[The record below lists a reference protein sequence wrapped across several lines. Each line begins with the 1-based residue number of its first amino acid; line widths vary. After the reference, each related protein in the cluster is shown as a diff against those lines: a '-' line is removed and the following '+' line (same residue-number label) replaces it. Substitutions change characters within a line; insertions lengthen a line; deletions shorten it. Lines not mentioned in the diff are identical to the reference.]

1 VSQVITQDVSP
12 ALREADWRQRWRDGH
27 FFGLLEATIHLKMFL
42 DTSRATFL
50 GIAAC
55 IGLALLAVF
64 VDAVVALPAAGL
76 LVVDL
81 VLIGSLASVVALGV
95 RQIWRN
101 RFHPQRTARLLEE
114 RLGIR
119 NSVFINAVEFASA
132 APRGDSPILRER
144 AIRLADERAFDLSA
158 GKVLSFRPLGT
169 AMLIVTGALLTALIA
184 WMLAPR
190 AFGMVVPRLLDP
202 NGDHP
207 PYTLV
212 EFDVRI
218 APEPVYHGK
227 PATISVK
234 LGGPENVEQAAVVF
248 VGEEPSQPA
257 AMYPAGEREFALRID
272 RADASRNFYIDTPQG
287 RSETFRFEVLEVP
300 FFEEVQ
306 LAYRYPEYTGWP
318 PQTHR
323 LDGRGLRA
331 LAGTELTLTVRSNL
345 PLRSGTLLLT
355 PETDDKAKEPLAP
368 VTIALAPMAADP
380 KAVSGT
386 FPIERSGRFEL
397 KLTSESG
404 SESVDSMSGPVTAI
418 ADRLP
423 SVSIVSPASYVAV
436 VENWKVP
443 VRIEA
448 LDDVGV
454 ASVRL
459 YRGVN
464 GWGPTAVELPLDRP
478 RPQAARAEA
487 IFDLPALG
495 ARAGDVIS
503 YYASAYDNHPSGK
516 QFRDS
521 EIHVIEVI
529 SESEYQQFARQQY
542 QMDEM
547 IEELQAV
554 REQLDR
560 LEKERGELLEKL
572 AAAREKLESSP
583 DASPEVQKEM
593 EQLEKQLDQ
602 YAQGAE
608 KLAEK
613 LKERVEQLKLYE
625 IEEPYLDTLNK
636 MSEQLQQQSR
646 NAQEASQALAQS
658 REKPADAAAQQ
669 AFRQAEK
676 KFREQNDP
684 FGAEQKQ
691 QLDQTSQDMEMM
703 RQADS
708 LMAAADR
715 MRSIIQRQRE
725 LADRLAEFQD
735 KQNLA
740 SPDQARAD
748 RLAKDQELLEQDLQ
762 QAVEEMRKA
771 AAGAQEKLPQMSVS
785 AQALCDKIGELGIA
799 QDQRQAAQEARSGAG
814 SQSHQAADSAAR
826 KLESLQSE
834 CADCQGMA
842 GGMCQGGDG
851 PMKLPK
857 DSIQK
862 ALEQLA
868 QGRGVPGMGSQGKGQ
883 GQGSR
888 GEGGV
893 GSSGEGGMDGSS
905 PGGNPRFGAGQSFR
919 GSQAPVSV
927 MGPHTMQQASQRDGR
942 SGGSLGDGSG
952 RWAPLGGDDAGAAE
966 TLNPETRESTGSAA
980 GNLRGVPVPY
990 RAAAEAYFRRM
1001 AEGK

>member
-1 VSQVITQDVSP
+1 MSQVITQDVSP

-27 FFGLLEATIHLKMFL
+27 FFGLLEATSHLKMFL

-55 IGLALLAVF
+55 IGMALLAVF
-64 VDAVVALPAAGL
+64 IDAVVALPPAGL
-76 LVVDL
+76 FLVDL
-81 VLIGSLASVVALGV
+81 VLIGSLAAVVALGL
-95 RQIWRN
+95 RQMWRN

-158 GKVLSFRPLGT
+158 GKVLSFQPLGK
-169 AMLIVTGALLTALIA
+169 AMLIVTGAMLTALVA

-234 LGGPENVEQAAVVF
+234 LGGPEQVEQAAVVF
-248 VGEEPSQPA
+248 VGDEPSQPA

-272 RADASRNFYIDTPQG
+272 RAEASRNFYIDTPQG
-287 RSETFRFEVLEVP
+287 RSETFRLEVLEVP

-306 LAYRYPEYTGWP
+306 LAYRYPKYTGWP

-345 PLRSGTLLLT
+345 PLRTGTLVLT
-355 PETDDKAKEPLAP
+355 PETDDKAKETLPP
-368 VTIALAPMAADP
+368 VTIALAPTAADP
-380 KAVSGT
+380 KVVSGA

-397 KLTSESG
+397 KLTSKTG
-404 SESVDSMSGPVTAI
+404 AESVDSMTGPVTAI

-454 ASVRL
+454 GSIRL

-503 YYASAYDNHPSGK
+503 YYASAYDNHPSGQ

-529 SESEYQQFARQQY
+529 SETEYQQFARQQY

-572 AAAREKLESSP
+572 ADEREKRESFP
-583 DASPEVQKEM
+583 DASPEAQKEM

-602 YAQGAE
+602 YAQGTE

-625 IEEPYLDTLNK
+625 IEQPYLDTLNK
-636 MSEQLQQQSR
+636 MSEQLQQQSQ
-646 NAQEASQALAQS
+646 NAQKASQALAQS

-669 AFRQAEK
+669 AFQQAEQ

-684 FGAEQKQ
+684 FAAEQKQ
-691 QLDQTSQDMEMM
+691 QLDQTAQGMEMM

-715 MRSIIQRQRE
+715 MRSIIQLQRE

-748 RLAKDQELLEQDLQ
+748 RLAKDQELLEQDLH

-771 AAGAQEKLPQMSVS
+771 AAVAQEKLPKMAAS
-785 AQALCDKIGELGIA
+785 AQALCDKIGELGVA

-851 PMKLPK
+851 PLNLPK
-857 DSIQK
+857 DRIQK

-883 GQGSR
+883 GQGAR

-893 GSSGEGGMDGSS
+893 GGSGQGGMDGSS

-942 SGGSLGDGSG
+942 SGGSLGDGDG
-952 RWAPLGGDDAGAAE
+952 RWAPLGGDDARAAE
-966 TLNPETRESTGSAA
+966 TLNPETRDSTGSAA

>member
-1 VSQVITQDVSP
+1 MSHVLTHDVSP
-12 ALREADWRQRWRDGH
+12 AMREADWRQRWRDGH
-27 FFGLLEATIHLKMFL
+27 VFGLLRGVSHLKMFL
-42 DTSRATFL
+42 ETSRTTFL
-50 GIAAC
+50 GLATFV
-55 IGLALLAVF
+55 GLVLLAVF
-64 VDAVVALPAAGL
+64 VDAVVALPPLGL
-76 LVVDL
+76 ILADL
-81 VLIGSLASVVALGV
+81 ALIGSLATVAALFV
-95 RQIWRN
+95 RQLWRN

-144 AIRLADERAFDLSA
+144 AIRMAEERAFELSA
-158 GKVLSFRPLGT
+158 RQILSFRPLGW
-169 AMLIVTGALLTALIA
+169 AMLLLTGALLTELVASS
-184 WMLAPR
+184 LAPR
-190 AFGMVVPRLLDP
+190 AFGMVLPRLFDP
-202 NGDHP
+202 YGDHP

-227 PATISVK
+227 PATISVQF
-234 LGGPENVEQAAVVF
+234 GGPEQVEQAAVVF
-248 VGEEPSQPA
+248 LDGETSQPA
-257 AMYPAGEREFALRID
+257 AMYPDGEREFALRID
-272 RADASRNFYIDTPQG
+272 RADVSRNFYIDTPQG

-306 LAYRYPEYTGWP
+306 IAYRYPDYTGWP

-331 LAGTELTLTVRSNL
+331 LVGTELTVTVRSNL
-345 PLRSGTLLLT
+345 PLRSGSLVVT
-355 PETDDKAKEPLAP
+355 PAAEEKNQEPGKP
-368 VTIALAPMAADP
+368 VTISLAPTPADP
-380 KAVSGT
+380 QVVTGIL
-386 FPIERSGRFEL
+386 PIERSGRFEL
-397 KLTSESG
+397 KLTSSNGAESID
-404 SESVDSMSGPVTAI
+404 SVTGPVTAI

-448 LDDVGV
+448 LDDVGLG
-454 ASVRL
+454 SIRL

-464 GWGPTAVELPLDRP
+464 GWGPHAVELPLDRP
-478 RPQAARAEA
+478 RPQAARAKA
-487 IFDLPALG
+487 LFDLPALG

-560 LEKERGELLEKL
+560 LEKEREELLEKL
-572 AAAREKLESSP
+572 AAMRERMESSP
-583 DASPEVQKEM
+583 EASPEMRQEM
-593 EQLEKQLDQ
+593 EQLEKQLGE
-602 YAQGAE
+602 YAEGAE
-608 KLAEK
+608 QLAEK
-613 LKERVEQLKLYE
+613 LQERVEQLKLYE
-625 IEEPYLDTLNK
+625 IEEPYLDKLNQ
-636 MSEQLQQQSR
+636 MSEQLGRQSQ
-646 NAQEASQALAQS
+646 NAQEVGKALAQS
-658 REKPADAAAQQ
+658 REQPADAAARQAFQQ
-669 AFRQAEK
+669 AEQ

-684 FGAEQKQ
+684 FSPEQKQ
-691 QLDQTSQDMEMM
+691 QLDQTAQDLELM
-703 RQADS
+703 RQADALLAS
-708 LMAAADR
+708 ADR

-725 LADRLAEFQD
+725 LADRLAEFRD
-735 KQNLA
+735 MQNL
-740 SPDQARAD
+740 SSQDQVRAD

-762 QAVEEMRKA
+762 QAVEDMRKA
-771 AAGAQEKLPQMSVS
+771 AAGAQEKLPKMAAS
-785 AQALCDKIGELGIA
+785 AQALCDRIAELGIS
-799 QDQRQAAQEARSGAG
+799 QDQRQAAQQARSGAG
-814 SQSHQAADSAAR
+814 SQSHEAADSAAR
-826 KLESLQSE
+826 KLESLQAE

-842 GGMCQGGDG
+842 SGMCQGGDG
-851 PMKLPK
+851 PLKLPK
-857 DSIQK
+857 DRIQQ

-868 QGRGVPGMGSQGKGQ
+868 QGRGVPGLGPPGQGQ

-888 GEGGV
+888 GEGGL
-893 GSSGEGGMDGSS
+893 GSSGQGGIDGSS
-905 PGGNPRFGAGQSFR
+905 PGGTPRFGAGQSFR

-927 MGPHTMQQASQRDGR
+927 LGPHTMQSSQRDGR
-942 SGGSLGDGSG
+942 AGGSLGDGDG
-952 RWAPLGGDDAGAAE
+952 RWTPLGGNDDLRGAE
-966 TLNPETRESTGSAA
+966 TLNPEAREANGSAA